1 MGRVSGA
8 NPPAQVTGK
17 TALDARRQAQ
27 RAPGKCARVG
37 LAAKAAPKNLNEQR
51 QRGTPKVLPGKFF
64 AIRAAGEITDHCA
77 VRLGDIGPIG
87 QLFFIGLDPYSSKK
101 PPTLRRDRRAIIAG
115 AATKLANRIPNSSLG
130 LTIHR
135 KASYRDWSQPSSLA
149 GSQLLQPLIMLSRP
163 THRALRRC
171 AQLDIGQALK

>member
-8 NPPAQVTGK
+8 NPPAHLTGE
-17 TALDARRQAQ
+17 TALDTRRQAK
-27 RAPGKCARVG
+27 RAPGEGARVD

-51 QRGTPKVLPGKFF
+51 QRTTPKVLPGKFL
-64 AIRAAGEITDHCA
+64 AIRAAGEITDYFA

-87 QLFFIGLDPYSSKK
+87 QLFFVGLDPYSSKK
-101 PPTLRRDRRAIIAG
+101 PPTLGRDRRAIIAG
-115 AATKLANRIPNSSLG
+115 AATKLANRVPHNSLG

-135 KASYRDWSQPSSLA
+135 KASYRDWRQPSPLA

-163 THRALRRC
+163 THRALGRC
-171 AQLDIGQALK
+171 AQLDIGQPLK